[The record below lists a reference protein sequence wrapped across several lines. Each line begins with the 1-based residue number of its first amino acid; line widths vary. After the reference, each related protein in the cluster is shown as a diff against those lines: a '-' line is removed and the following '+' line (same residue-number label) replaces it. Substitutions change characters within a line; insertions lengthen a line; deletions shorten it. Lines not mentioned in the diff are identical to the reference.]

1 MADIYEIL
9 EMLLARVIQIS
20 SGRDQAHGRMDS
32 YSVLTSY
39 FSGQSQEF
47 NPSNSP
53 LFDYILV
60 TIWDFDQSFVLL
72 ETAQWL
78 FPESLQ
84 NRKKITTYVIVT
96 IKYCVL

>member
-39 FSGQSQEF
+39 FSGQSQ
-47 NPSNSP
+47 
-53 LFDYILV
+53 
-60 TIWDFDQSFVLL
+60 
-72 ETAQWL
+72 
-78 FPESLQ
+78 
-84 NRKKITTYVIVT
+84 
-96 IKYCVL
+96 